1 MNKITQ
7 NVAKSLEK
15 SMRLEGTSK
24 APRKF
29 TLVEISE
36 RVSQAFLVSPNEEM
50 EGMVLEFV
58 IDGLRKEGRI
68 KKEKSDYNASQALL
82 SYIVLSNVDDNGLVG
97 SLVKDGKYS
106 ITLTQE
112 EHQAFCKYV
121 ITPSENVQLGNQA
134 TYTLKK
140 GETEDTCTYSP
151 NYGTKK

>member
-112 EHQAFCKYV
+112 
-121 ITPSENVQLGNQA
+121 
-134 TYTLKK
+134 
-140 GETEDTCTYSP
+140 
-151 NYGTKK
+151 